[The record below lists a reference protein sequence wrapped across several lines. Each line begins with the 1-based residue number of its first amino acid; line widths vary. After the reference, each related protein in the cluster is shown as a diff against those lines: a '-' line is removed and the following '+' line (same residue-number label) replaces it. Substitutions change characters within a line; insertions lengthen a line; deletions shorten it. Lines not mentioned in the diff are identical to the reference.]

1 MRGCMTNAS
10 FLDHLSL
17 GTADLARATKFWD
30 AVLAP
35 LGVLR
40 VWTHGDAIGYGLPG
54 GEDKLAIKARE
65 GFVAPGAGFHLA
77 LTATTRAAVK
87 ASFQAALEN
96 GGAPD
101 GDPGARPQYG
111 PGYYAA
117 FVIDPD
123 GHRIEVVYHGT

>member
-1 MRGCMTNAS
+1 MTKPN

-17 GTADLARATKFWD
+17 GTTDLARATKFWD

-35 LGVLR
+35 LGVVR
-40 VWTHGDAIGYGLPG
+40 VWTLGDAIGYGAPG
-54 GEDKLAIKARE
+54 GEDRLAIKQRP
-65 GFVAPGAGFHLA
+65 GFVAPGSGFHLA

-87 ASFQAALEN
+87 ASFQAAIAN
-96 GGAPD
+96 GGQAD

-123 GHRIEVVYHGT
+123 GHRIEVVYHES